1 MSFWRA
7 LQPAAQEVKTEGA
20 LPNVGQLVYIPSHV
34 LWGAGLEKQS
44 LHMPECVRSPHVAGF
59 RKQNRARKQTRT
71 FMKACLHGVTSL
83 VGVRR
88 IEVKIDA
95 QVSMGVRV
103 TGQSHRYPLL
113 PFC

>member
-1 MSFWRA
+1 M
-7 LQPAAQEVKTEGA
+7 
-20 LPNVGQLVYIPSHV
+20 YIPSHV

-44 LHMPECVRSPHVAGF
+44 LHMPECVHSPHAAGF

-83 VGVRR
+83 VGVRG

-95 QVSMGVRV
+95 QVSMGESDRAESWVP
-103 TGQSHRYPLL
+103 TSTFLL
-113 PFC
+113 GDGATWILLSINQNKKTA